1 MQSEKE
7 GEPTHL
13 FFFSLF
19 FPSFLATLTLLDNST
34 THTLPRPLNTT
45 ATHYHTQMS
54 SPPGHLHKC
63 TDITVTPVKT
73 TIHFSI
79 TDKVGALDECLAAIK
94 AMNIS
99 LTRIES

>member
-1 MQSEKE
+1 
-7 GEPTHL
+7 
-13 FFFSLF
+13 
-19 FPSFLATLTLLDNST
+19 
-34 THTLPRPLNTT
+34 
-45 ATHYHTQMS
+45 MS
-54 SPPGHLHKC
+54 STPGHLHKC
-63 TDITVTPVKT
+63 TDITVAPVKT